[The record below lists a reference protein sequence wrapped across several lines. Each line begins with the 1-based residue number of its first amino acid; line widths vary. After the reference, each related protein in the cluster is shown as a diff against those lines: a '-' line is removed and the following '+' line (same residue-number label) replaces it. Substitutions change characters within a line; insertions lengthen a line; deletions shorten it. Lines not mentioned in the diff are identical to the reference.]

1 MYCISGNVF
10 FKSEGLV
17 AGVVIQV
24 VRTSSIAVQP
34 ASWAAS
40 QHASQPA
47 SYTASQPTD
56 TRAQSLE
63 WLPTS
68 QPASQPTIKKQALFE
83 NLSKCA
89 NISYFSWRSLAA
101 FRHVFDILWVSGLVL
116 EPLRRQ
122 TMFLPVFIFENRTQN
137 TPQIAPEQWTFAACF
152 QGLQRKCSRTW
163 FQWIQSRPWRK
174 NEEKDSPFKEIIIVF

>member
-24 VRTSSIAVQP
+24 VRTSSNLHFGKPAMQP
-34 ASWAAS
+34 ANMPAS
-40 QHASQPA
+40 PPATQPA
-47 SYTASQPTD
+47 NQPTRELKALSD
-56 TRAQSLE
+56 YPPA
-63 WLPTS
+63 S
-68 QPASQPTIKKQALFE
+68 QPASQPTLKKQVLFK
-83 NLSKCA
+83 NLSNCA
-89 NISYFSWRSLAA
+89 NISYFSWRLMNA

-122 TMFLPVFIFENRTQN
+122 TMFLPVFILENRTQN
-137 TPQIAPEQWTFAACF
+137 TPQIASKKSKVGACF
-152 QGLQRKCSRTW
+152 QVLQRKCSRTW

-174 NEEKDSPFKEIIIVF
+174 NEQKDILF